1 MNPRFWKN
9 AVAALVV
16 LAVAVLTGVAVR
28 RYQQPGRL
36 DVLTAQAMDMSQMR
50 PPAGVAPVAL
60 AAVRRGSLGDVVTYT
75 GTVAAYNEQDIA
87 ARIAGTVT
95 ALPVYPGDRVRAGQV
110 VARLDTAELGARAAQ
125 ATAAAQGAETGA
137 RIAELTHHLHHQAAV
152 AQAVAQTEAA
162 SESVVGSQADAKA
175 AEANRRDAQA
185 GIQSAQASA
194 DYWKI
199 EIGREKALA
208 DAGAASRQEY
218 QNELSQAQA
227 ADAAL
232 RAAQAKA
239 ASAAA
244 MLAGSAAREQVAER
258 QADAAV
264 ANQRMAMVD
273 LTLAGEQ
280 AKQAISGAAGAAAGA
295 REAAVVEGYARITSP
310 SDGVVVDRPIAPG
323 TLVQPGAVLL
333 RVAEIDRVRVQAHV
347 AVADLAGVAPGTPVE
362 LSPSGGGSP
371 FHAKITAVFPSADPM
386 TRTAIVEAVV
396 PNPGHR
402 LLPGAYVTVRL
413 QKRAVRDTLLV
424 PASALITVGGQS
436 VVWVAQG
443 GGAAAGSAAP
453 VYECAI
459 CHMHYSAADAARHHY
474 VDPMDGGKLTLVAQ
488 AAAATHLTVR
498 SVPVTPGATDGQF
511 TEIALGALDVG
522 ARVVTRGQ
530 AGLTDGA
537 GVVATEWGAS
547 GPATLPTAAQ
557 AAAGQTRYRC
567 EKCGM
572 TYSAADARKNG
583 YVDPMDGGKLTAV
596 KP

>member
-239 ASAAA
+239 ASAA
-244 MLAGSAAREQVAER
+244 
-258 QADAAV
+258 
-264 ANQRMAMVD
+264 AMVD